1 METQEME
8 FFSKN
13 QKQEIIIHNTDFRFD
28 ERQKQELKDA
38 FLKQYPNL
46 SKPFKIEIHIKT
58 IPANLFFV
66 VLKFSYQKSAVVMEM
81 KTDSAFD
88 FCLRTFNNL
97 PKLSTNLI
105 LAIQDKKEE
114 IMRAEARKN
123 PWNKPSVDLIK
134 EYEKAY
140 RKNWN

>member
-1 METQEME
+1 VETQEME

-13 QKQEIIIHNTDFRFD
+13 QKQEIIIHNTGFRFD
-28 ERQKQELKDA
+28 EGQKQKLKDA

-46 SKPFKIEIHIKT
+46 SNTFKIEIHIKT
-58 IPANLFFV
+58 IPANLFFL
-66 VLKFSYQKSAVVMEM
+66 VLKFNYQNSVVVMKM
-81 KTDSAFD
+81 NTDSAFD

-97 PKLSTNLI
+97 PQISTNLI
-105 LAIQDKKEE
+105 LTIENKKEE
-114 IMRAEARKN
+114 IMRAKARKN
-123 PWNKPSVDLIK
+123 PWDKPSIDLIK